1 MSQPIYDEANIFAR
15 IIRGE
20 IPCNKVDECKHTL
33 TFHDISPR
41 APIHVLVI
49 PKGPYVSLEHFADAA
64 SAEEQIAYFAAISRV
79 AKMLNV
85 SEDGYR
91 LTSNTGHNGFQ
102 EVFHLHIHLMAG
114 EHLGPV
120 RLPKQP

>member
-1 MSQPIYDEANIFAR
+1 
-15 IIRGE
+15 
-20 IPCNKVDECKHTL
+20 
-33 TFHDISPR
+33 
-41 APIHVLVI
+41 
-49 PKGPYVSLEHFADAA
+49 
-64 SAEEQIAYFAAISRV
+64 
-79 AKMLNV
+79 MLNV

>member
-1 MSQPIYDEANIFAR
+1 MTYDRNNTFAK
-15 IIRGE
+15 ILRGE
-20 IPCNKVDECKHTL
+20 IPNKTVLETKHSL
-33 TFHDISPR
+33 AFEDIQPG
-41 APIHVLVI
+41 APLHVLVI

-64 SAEEQIAYFAAISRV
+64 SVEEQIAYFAAISRV